1 MIITITQAWE
11 QKFQPTA
18 FSRQIFVTCGSTRT
32 QTQLSGDIKLRWK
45 IRYSW
50 FGSTQN
56 RWKDDFQIE
65 IKKGF
70 LGWVQTLP
78 LVPKSIFFLIRLQ
91 CKSLLFYTSEIR
103 NYSERLHPPCLAKH
117 RTTTTI
123 CRNSASHLFTFFF
136 YTFNRTFASVIVL
149 LDYCVFFFKFR
160 TFFRPPIVFIHI
172 IHISQKYVST
182 PWFNTHSWVD
192 SWILHLLRAGHA
204 DVSADAHQMRINEHW
219 CASSAYCT
227 KRIFPFVDR

>member
-103 NYSERLHPPCLAKH
+103 NFSERLHPPYLCSH
-117 RTTTTI
+117 CPTTTI
-123 CRNSASHLFTFFF
+123 CINSASHLFTFSF
-136 YTFNRTFASVIVL
+136 YTFNRTFASIIVL
-149 LDYCVFFFKFR
+149 LNCSSVPQKMCFLEIPYFF
-160 TFFRPPIVFIHI
+160 PPTNCFLW
-172 IHISQKYVST
+172 ISGY
-182 PWFNTHSWVD
+182 
-192 SWILHLLRAGHA
+192 
-204 DVSADAHQMRINEHW
+204 NENPRNMV
-219 CASSAYCT
+219 A
-227 KRIFPFVDR
+227 IFPKYQMPQTYELPFSHVCNVLNFLWICIRPLRTQL

>member
-1 MIITITQAWE
+1 MVSGHGVHFGIGYRVGTGVLIGLFMRSAMGSVMRSVMGSAMVSVMRSLTHHHWQVFLPVRHYNGDEYKLYHWF
-11 QKFQPTA
+11 QK
-18 FSRQIFVTCGSTRT
+18 
-32 QTQLSGDIKLRWK
+32 
-45 IRYSW
+45 
-50 FGSTQN
+50 
-56 RWKDDFQIE
+56 
-65 IKKGF
+65 
-70 LGWVQTLP
+70 
-78 LVPKSIFFLIRLQ
+78 VPFFILLQ

-182 PWFNTHSWVD
+182 PWFNPHSWVD

-204 DVSADAHQMRINEHW
+204 DVSADAHQCASMRIIRIL
-219 CASSAYCT
+219 C
-227 KRIFPFVDR
+227 KKIFPFFAHKLPFCSVFPNP